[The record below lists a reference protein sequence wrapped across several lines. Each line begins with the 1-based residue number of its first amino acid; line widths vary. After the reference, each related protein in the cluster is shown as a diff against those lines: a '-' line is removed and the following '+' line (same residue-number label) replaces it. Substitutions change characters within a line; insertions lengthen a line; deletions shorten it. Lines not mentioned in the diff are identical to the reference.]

1 MTIACYP
8 HDGPTMDFG
17 RNCLSV
23 LKQLHKNNMAT
34 YLFNDN
40 KSLFKIAKLDIEG
53 SILSILFQYS
63 NKNASDPSFLN
74 EFTGQVRSA
83 DKLIDENP
91 AQSIHM
97 IIDLNS
103 RICEQKKITTNLILI
118 EDISNIDRNLLKSG
132 FTYFFRNIGDSYWEF
147 KRQKENGKESL
158 IACRPI
164 FTFNNLASDNLSS
177 LFNSKKLST
186 IKLIK
191 KKTTG
196 FGEAFISQ
204 EETTITY
211 KISKNTIKQ
220 SYDNFINK
228 ILKQSKDNGY
238 SIIKFNYKDDNDQ
251 NITATFSDINS
262 QRLSSLEA
270 AYSKKEII
278 KTEIPIKQCEDNFH
292 YELHQK
298 MKNILLKEIIPYDIE
313 INETI
318 NSTTQLHENYT

>member
-1 MTIACYP
+1 
-8 HDGPTMDFG
+8 
-17 RNCLSV
+17 
-23 LKQLHKNNMAT
+23 
-34 YLFNDN
+34 
-40 KSLFKIAKLDIEG
+40 
-53 SILSILFQYS
+53 
-63 NKNASDPSFLN
+63 
-74 EFTGQVRSA
+74 
-83 DKLIDENP
+83 
-91 AQSIHM
+91 M

-103 RICEQKKITTNLILI
+103 RVCEQKKITTNLILI

-147 KRQKENGKESL
+147 KRQKENGTESL

-164 FTFNNLASDNLSS
+164 FTFNNLASDDLSS

-196 FGEAFISQ
+196 LGESFISQ
-204 EETTITY
+204 EESTITY

-220 SYDNFINK
+220 SYDNFIDK

-278 KTEIPIKQCEDNFH
+278 KTDIPIKQCEDNFH
-292 YELHQK
+292 YELHKK
-298 MKNILLKEIIPYDIE
+298 MKAILLKEIIPYDIE
-313 INETI
+313 INENI
-318 NSTTQLHENYT
+318 NNPTQLHENFT